1 MTLSCTSP
9 SKWQGWT
16 TLQSD
21 LQKHDEWKRKWQ
33 MEFYP
38 GKFQVLRITCNSQMI
53 EYGYTLYKSTSWN
66 TSTQSNI
73 LESHYP
79 INYDGTSTSP
89 TKSIEP
95 LDSWDATFRKTIQSK
110 NPLNPPSK
118 IISGVCHI
126 GVGHVHKRQHP
137 ENREIAQRRVT
148 RFILGIDVSPTS
160 LPQWSTLLFL

>member
-1 MTLSCTSP
+1 
-9 SKWQGWT
+9 
-16 TLQSD
+16 
-21 LQKHDEWKRKWQ
+21 

-95 LDSWDATFRKTIQSK
+95 LDS
-110 NPLNPPSK
+110 
-118 IISGVCHI
+118 
-126 GVGHVHKRQHP
+126 
-137 ENREIAQRRVT
+137 
-148 RFILGIDVSPTS
+148 
-160 LPQWSTLLFL
+160 